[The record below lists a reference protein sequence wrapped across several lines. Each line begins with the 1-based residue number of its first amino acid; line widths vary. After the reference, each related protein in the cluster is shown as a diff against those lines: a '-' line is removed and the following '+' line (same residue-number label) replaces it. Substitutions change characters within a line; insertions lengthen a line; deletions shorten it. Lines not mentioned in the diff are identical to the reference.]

1 MVEVPESRFRPG
13 FFSWVSQVVQEKRA
27 MLINIAR
34 REGLSAEDALDVVQD
49 AFITLF
55 EIPQGRQLAEE
66 SDDLARFLVVL
77 VRNAARNRRRRH
89 YLKKEHIGD
98 PETLNELEA
107 DLVSVDDLVQNA
119 EDHVALQGCL
129 KKLKEVQHNVVR
141 LRMLEDVSGEKVAEM
156 LQIST
161 DNVAVLLFRAKKALK
176 ACLLS

>member
-1 MVEVPESRFRPG
+1 MVVVPESRFKPG
-13 FFSWVSQVVQEKRA
+13 FFAWVSQVVQEKRA
-27 MLINIAR
+27 MLVSVAR

-66 SDDLARFLVVL
+66 SDDVAKFLVVL

-98 PETLNELEA
+98 PETLNKLEA
-107 DLVSVDDLVQNA
+107 DLVNIDELVQNA

-129 KKLKEVQHNVVR
+129 KKLKEVQQNIVR
-141 LRMLEDVSGEKVAEM
+141 LRMLEDIPGEKVAEIM
-156 LQIST
+156 QISA